1 MKRLIIALVFI
12 LFAISDLKA
21 QTIRMATYNIR
32 QATEKDS
39 LNAWRYRKA
48 TVANLI
54 RFHDFDIF
62 GTQEG
67 FYYQLNEL
75 KDGLPQFEYTGKGRD
90 DGANGGEFSAIFYKK
105 DRFSLLKGGTF
116 WLTENGSDTPVKG
129 WDAALPRICTWGL
142 FKDKL
147 SGFSFYFFNT
157 HFDHKGIQARRESSK
172 LILSKIK
179 QIAGKSPVVLAGDF
193 NVDQNDG
200 SYALINESPEMEDAY
215 SLAEIKLANNGTFN
229 GFNIQTKS
237 DSRIDHIFLSK
248 GFKVNKYGILTD
260 SYQGRLPSDHYPV
273 LIEVDVK
280 LTK

>member
-1 MKRLIIALVFI
+1 
-12 LFAISDLKA
+12 
-21 QTIRMATYNIR
+21 MATYNIR